1 MKMTKYAIAL
11 AVILLLLM
19 PISVHSQDRLDQE
32 IETLKTNARIDH
44 GAVTAPTGKLL
55 LARRGNVICAIR
67 FTEFHRAHDAKP
79 GTVFHSGDETLS
91 AHYDWACQPDGSNDL
106 KKKNTLGGSGKLVSK
121 PLVGIGRL
129 AFQTGNEEIKC
140 GPFKLFWYFPT
151 FVAFSPTLGNCS
163 GSEVELS
170 PTKWVSVEQIDFSLP
185 SLKWYRCDSQR
196 RSVYVPIDEL

>member
-11 AVILLLLM
+11 TVILVLLM
-19 PISVHSQDRLDQE
+19 PVSMYSQDRIDHE
-32 IETLKTNARIDH
+32 IETLRTNSRIDH
-44 GAVTAPTGKLL
+44 GAVTAPIGKFL
-55 LARRGNVICAIR
+55 LARRGNVLCAIR
-67 FTEFHRAHDAKP
+67 FTEFHRAHDVKP

-91 AHYDWACQPDGSNDL
+91 ANYEWFCQLDGSGNL
-106 KKKNTLGGSGKLVSK
+106 RKKNALGGAGKLVRN

-151 FVAFSPTLGNCS
+151 FVAFSRTLGDCS

-170 PTKWVSVEQIDFSLP
+170 PTKWVSVEQADSSLP
-185 SLKWYRCDSQR
+185 SLKWYHCDSQR
-196 RSVYVPIDEL
+196 KSVYVPADEL